1 MMRQPSHNE
10 TKLKDQKRELHRPQL
25 PADPSCSDSQ
35 SVCPCKHATFFT
47 LPQATLLSFIYA
59 WSSRPRAGKSDP
71 RDNKCP
77 AKQMKHRFICLVHG
91 SMCNVNVPEA
101 NSTIPPPGLPE
112 MCWVS
117 KMSEKKCEAEVQ
129 VFKTST
135 YCESLLLHKLGSWSP
150 RLAQDVKCSRVYRHP
165 WAKSQVV
172 LDNAGPVGN
181 TCFLYQALIWVF
193 FLKYTYKHIH
203 KH

>member
-1 MMRQPSHNE
+1 
-10 TKLKDQKRELHRPQL
+10 
-25 PADPSCSDSQ
+25 
-35 SVCPCKHATFFT
+35 
-47 LPQATLLSFIYA
+47 
-59 WSSRPRAGKSDP
+59 
-71 RDNKCP
+71 
-77 AKQMKHRFICLVHG
+77 MKHRFICLVHG
-91 SMCNVNVPEA
+91 SMCNMYVPEA

-193 FLKYTYKHIH
+193 CLKYTYKHIH
-203 KH
+203 KHWRKSYKWDVTTKSKKEKYQPPHH